1 MALVTL
7 FWRHYW
13 QPVRSD
19 ADEMRVNREALVDI
33 RNLRITYL
41 QGALAAV
48 DGLDLRVA
56 SGEVVGLAGGNG
68 AGKTSTLKTVAGI
81 QPASSGDVMVAGWS
95 LRIPSEADLARGVI
109 GYCPDTGGLI
119 RQATVREHI
128 GVALALRGR
137 SKDWAY
143 ALELVELFNLT
154 SVIDRP
160 TAGFSHGMSRRVSV
174 MLAALT
180 AEKVLIL
187 DEPFDGVDPR
197 GVHATRE
204 VIARARAAGLAVI
217 VSTHL
222 LNLLV
227 SVADRVVVMI
237 DGRLVDEAEAQA
249 FSGAA
254 GEARYNDLLIA
265 AR

>member
-1 MALVTL
+1 MSAAV
-7 FWRHYW
+7 
-13 QPVRSD
+13 
-19 ADEMRVNREALVDI
+19 EI

-48 DGLDLRVA
+48 DCLDLQIA
-56 SGEVVGLAGGNG
+56 AGEVVGLAGGNG

-81 QPASSGDVMVAGWS
+81 QPASSGDVIVSGLYLNDAVS
-95 LRIPSEADLARGVI
+95 ADAARALV

-128 GVALALRGR
+128 GIALALRNK
-137 SKDWAY
+137 STDWAY

-154 SVIDRP
+154 SVLDRP

-174 MLAALT
+174 MLAVLT
-180 AEKVLIL
+180 ADKVLIL

-197 GVHATRE
+197 GVQATKT
-204 VIARARAAGLAVI
+204 VISRAKEAGLAVI

-227 SVADRVVVMI
+227 DVADRIVVMV
-237 DGRLVDEAEAQA
+237 DGHLVDQA
-249 FSGAA
+249 PAGAFAGTA
-254 GEARYNDLLIA
+254 GEARYNALLVPTV
-265 AR
+265 

>member
-1 MALVTL
+1 MKANALV
-7 FWRHYW
+7 
-13 QPVRSD
+13 
-19 ADEMRVNREALVDI
+19 EIE
-33 RNLRITYL
+33 NLRITYL

-48 DGLDLRVA
+48 DGLDLTVHA
-56 SGEVVGLAGGNG
+56 GEVVGLAGGNG
-68 AGKTSTLKTVAGI
+68 AGKTSTLKTLAGI
-81 QPASSGDVMVAGWS
+81 QPPSEGRVKVAGLS
-95 LRIPSEADLARGVI
+95 LSDPSQADMARSAV

-128 GVALALRGR
+128 GIALALRDR
-137 SKDWAY
+137 SQDWAY

-180 AEKVLIL
+180 ADKVLIL

-197 GVHATRE
+197 GVQATQV
-204 VIARARAAGLAVI
+204 VISRAREAGLAVI

-227 SVADRVVVMI
+227 SVADRLVVMV
-237 DGRLVDEAEAQA
+237 DGLVVDEAPSAD
-249 FSGAA
+249 FTGFA
-254 GEARYNDLLIA
+254 GEQRYNALLIPGVSPSV
-265 AR
+265 

>member
-1 MALVTL
+1 MNASKLVNIE
-7 FWRHYW
+7 
-13 QPVRSD
+13 Q
-19 ADEMRVNREALVDI
+19 
-33 RNLRITYL
+33 LRITYL

-48 DGLDLRVA
+48 DGLNLKVGP
-56 SGEVVGLAGGNG
+56 GEVVGLAGGNG
-68 AGKTSTLKTVAGI
+68 AGKTSTLKTLAGI
-81 QPASSGDVMVAGWS
+81 QPASSGRVTVAGYS
-95 LRIPSEADLARGVI
+95 LSDPISADRARSLI

-128 GVALALRGR
+128 GIALALRGH
-137 SKDWAY
+137 STDWSY

-154 SVIDRP
+154 SVLDRP

-197 GVHATRE
+197 GVQATKI
-204 VIARARAAGLAVI
+204 VIERAKNAGLAVI

-222 LNLLV
+222 LDILV
-227 SVADRVVVMI
+227 SIADRLVVMVE
-237 DGRLVDEAEAQA
+237 GKLVDQDDALA
-249 FSGAA
+249 FEGKSG
-254 GEARYNDLLIA
+254 EERYNALLDP
-265 AR
+265 RV

>member
-1 MALVTL
+1 VKASELVTI
-7 FWRHYW
+7 
-13 QPVRSD
+13 QQ
-19 ADEMRVNREALVDI
+19 
-33 RNLRITYL
+33 LRITYL

-48 DGLDLRVA
+48 DGLNLTINA
-56 SGEVVGLAGGNG
+56 GEVVGLAGGNG
-68 AGKTSTLKTVAGI
+68 AGKTSTLKTLAGI
-81 QPASSGDVMVAGWS
+81 QPASSGLITVAGYPLTHPLS
-95 LRIPSEADLARGVI
+95 AEYARALI

-128 GVALALRGR
+128 GIALALRNR
-137 SKDWAY
+137 STDWSY

-154 SVIDRP
+154 SVLDRP

-197 GVHATRE
+197 GVQATKV
-204 VIARARAAGLAVI
+204 VIERAKQAGLAVI

-222 LNLLV
+222 LNILV
-227 SVADRVVVMI
+227 SIADRLVVMVEGKI
-237 DGRLVDEAEAQA
+237 VAEDLATSFYGQ
-249 FSGAA
+249 SG
-254 GEARYNDLLIA
+254 EERYNALLDTPA
-265 AR
+265 

>member
-1 MALVTL
+1 MNASELVNIK
-7 FWRHYW
+7 
-13 QPVRSD
+13 Q
-19 ADEMRVNREALVDI
+19 
-33 RNLRITYL
+33 LRITYL

-48 DGLDLRVA
+48 DGLDLTVKA
-56 SGEVVGLAGGNG
+56 GEVVGLAGGNG
-68 AGKTSTLKTVAGI
+68 AGKTSTLKTLAGI
-81 QPASSGDVMVAGWS
+81 QPASSGLVSVAGHS
-95 LRIPSEADLARGVI
+95 LGNPLSADNARALI

-128 GVALALRGR
+128 GIALALRDR
-137 SKDWAY
+137 STDWSY

-154 SVIDRP
+154 SVLDRP

-197 GVHATRE
+197 GVHATKV
-204 VIARARAAGLAVI
+204 VIERAKSAGLAVI

-222 LNLLV
+222 LNILV
-227 SVADRVVVMI
+227 SVADRLVVMVE
-237 DGRLVDEAEAQA
+237 GKLVDQDAAQA
-249 FSGAA
+249 FSGES
-254 GEARYNDLLIA
+254 GEARYSALLDPHA
-265 AR
+265 